1 MCTEFSRQRF
11 LLPPAANCHCLE
23 SHPPCVL
30 NSEMSQSSNAMYRYH
45 VAAPRARISQRVV
58 HGDACTHERSCFRR
72 WQFVRNRCHCRRWRN
87 HILGISAVKI
97 DARNLAIDAH
107 SEIAA
112 PALFADEIMSAMPA
126 YAHALAFFPFCNP
139 VADCIDAPGDLMT
152 GHTRILKSGPQTFFN
167 ENVAVTNAARFY
179 FHADLSGVW
188 LWNVAFDEFKVST
201 RFTDLRCL
209 HFRAHK
215 MLLSLNRAVSFS
227 NFHSNRF
234 SSPNT

>member
-1 MCTEFSRQRF
+1 MCTQFSRQRF

-58 HGDACTHERSCFRR
+58 HGDACTHERSCSRR

-112 PALFADEIMSAMPA
+112 PAQFADEIMSAMPA

-167 ENVAVTNAARFY
+167 ENVAVANAARFY
-179 FHADLSGVW
+179 FHANLPSTRLRD
-188 LWNVAFDEFKVST
+188 VAFHQFPIST
-201 RFTDLRCL
+201 GLANLCCF
-209 HFRAHK
+209 HFLIHK
-215 MLLSLNRAVSFS
+215 MPLLLIRAVLAFAFS
-227 NFHSNRF
+227 
-234 SSPNT
+234 T